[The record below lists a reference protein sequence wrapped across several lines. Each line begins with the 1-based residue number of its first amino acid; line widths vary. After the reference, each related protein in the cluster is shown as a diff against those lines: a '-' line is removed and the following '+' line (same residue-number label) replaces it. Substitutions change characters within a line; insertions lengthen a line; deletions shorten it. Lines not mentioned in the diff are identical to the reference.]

1 MNPDFKDFF
10 IKGEASKRYTVNKM
24 IESDVINVIVQ
35 KLELLLFTRT
45 GEVYGK
51 PSFGL
56 DLEYY
61 LWQTDV
67 SIKDLRNLI
76 LTQIH
81 SYIPELET
89 IGFVVNVNIYEGEVR
104 DILILDFIIKGY
116 NVEFI
121 VK

>member
-10 IKGEASKRYTVNKM
+10 IKSESSKRYTVNKM
-24 IESDVINVIVQ
+24 IESDIINVIVQ

-51 PSFGL
+51 TSFGL

-61 LWQTDV
+61 LWQTDI
-67 SIKDLRNLI
+67 STKDLRDLI
-76 LTQIH
+76 STQIH
-81 SYIPELET
+81 TYIPELET
-89 IGFVVNVNIYEGEVR
+89 IGFVMNLNIYDGDVR

-121 VK
+121 IK